1 MAGPNDFT
9 GQNIQDTYQRV
20 LQISSSGQIT
30 DGTGSLV
37 LINATTSS
45 HALFAVS
52 ASHEITFEVSSS
64 YAQTASMAS
73 SDFVAQG
80 DILLDEGKAIFFDG
94 TDSTPNTK
102 ISKNGTSM
110 DFRVNNQQRLMLG
123 TSETVFSNNL
133 VRIGSTAA
141 PKSLHVTDTISGS
154 KDLTVAT
161 HITASGDISSS
172 GDIIANSYSGK
183 IVASDTNDNTAHFPL
198 IVTSGNTVPNIS
210 NGIQFNPS
218 TDELQVGD
226 VFGGTGVT
234 IGSGNVRATQNISA
248 SGKLIGN
255 IDGGSF

>member
-73 SDFVAQG
+73 SDFVVQG
-80 DILLDEGKAIFFDG
+80 DI
-94 TDSTPNTK
+94 T
-102 ISKNGTSM
+102 
-110 DFRVNNQQRLMLG
+110 
-123 TSETVFSNNL
+123 
-133 VRIGSTAA
+133 
-141 PKSLHVTDTISGS
+141 
-154 KDLTVAT
+154 
-161 HITASGDISSS
+161 
-172 GDIIANSYSGK
+172 ANSYSGK
-183 IVASDTNDNTAHFPL
+183 IVASDTNENTAHFPL
-198 IVTSGNTVPNIS
+198 IATSGNTVPNIS

-234 IGSGNVRATQNISA
+234 ISSGNVRATQNISA
-248 SGKLIGN
+248 SGNLIGN